1 MSQIT
6 VEEFRNFFKYYKGEE
21 HQMRA
26 VDELYRNLDLASK
39 DNEAE
44 WIQMYRNG
52 PKEAEKPSENFQW
65 PITKE
70 QMATIMGC
78 TTASLPDD
86 LMDDYA
92 RCVETFGMDK
102 LAQVYFLG
110 QCGHESAGLRYPVEI
125 HNGSNYEGRSDLGN
139 IYPGDG
145 VKFAGTGWIQVT
157 GRYNHQAFS
166 DYLDSIGQSDYR
178 VMDEGKTYT
187 SGVYPWTI
195 SGFWWHQNK
204 MNAFCSS
211 RTECTNYQI
220 DEVGARVNGRM
231 RPNGADDRISY
242 TDKAYRTLIK

>member
-21 HQMRA
+21 HQIRA
-26 VDELYRNLDLASK
+26 VDELYQNLDLDTR
-39 DNEAE
+39 DNNAE
-44 WIQMYRNG
+44 WIQLYRNA
-52 PKEAEKPSENFQW
+52 PKEAEKSSEKFQW

-78 TTASLPDD
+78 TAASLPDD

-125 HNGSNYEGRSDLGN
+125 HDGSNYEGRTDLNN

-187 SGVYPWTI
+187 SKVYPWTI
-195 SGFWWHQNK
+195 SGFWWHQAN
-204 MNAFCSS
+204 MNAFCAN
-211 RTECTNYQI
+211 RIKCTNYQI

-242 TDKAYRTLIK
+242 TDKAYRTLMQ